1 MSLTIDFHAKLSG
14 HEAKEWIQ
22 NCLIAMGHAHD
33 DEEKLIEFISQ
44 HKPKDF
50 KAPRK
55 SRASKKSS
63 SERSETEY
71 ECQLCD
77 ARVWNDGL
85 GAQCTR
91 KKKDD
96 GCLCTIHCKEVSK
109 NDGKLRNGLITE
121 DRPTHAYGDETQQLL
136 PWHDVELPEK
146 KTKKS
151 SGGKGTRKC
160 SNCGECGHNKKTCPH
175 LETEEMKE
183 KRLQKEAKL
192 KRLQKEAKLK
202 RALANRAAKK
212 AAKAEAEAAKTVE
225 AVETE
230 AETVESVETETETET
245 VETEEQTVEDD
256 GAGVGLQLIGEEASV
271 ETVSH
276 QVVAEIIDTVVDTT
290 TTDVT
295 TEEFQAARTELKKVV
310 DTDITPVPEPDLEEE
325 DLEDGDL
332 EEDESGDGETI
343 MFEGIE
349 YTLDTEENI
358 VYDDELAEIGKWDG
372 VTIEFDNAT
381 NAKLHRIRKLAL
393 KND

>member
-14 HEAKEWIQ
+14 HEAKEWIR
-22 NCLIAMGHAHD
+22 NCLTAMGHEHG
-33 DEEKLIEFISQ
+33 DEEKLIDFISL

-55 SRASKKSS
+55 SRANKKSS

-91 KKKDD
+91 KKKD
-96 GCLCTIHCKEVSK
+96 GECFCTIHCKEASK

-121 DRPTHAYGDETQQLL
+121 DRPTHAYGDESQQLL

-175 LETEEMKE
+175 LETAEMKE
-183 KRLQKEAKL
+183 KRLQKEEAAAK
-192 KRLQKEAKLK
+192 
-202 RALANRAAKK
+202 RAAKK
-212 AAKAEAEAAKTVE
+212 AAKAEADAAKTE
-225 AVETE
+225 QD
-230 AETVESVETETETET
+230 TET
-245 VETEEQTVEDD
+245 TVEDD

-271 ETVSH
+271 ETVSQ
-276 QVVAEIIDTVVDTT
+276 QVVADIIDTVVDTT
-290 TTDVT
+290 TTEVT

-325 DLEDGDL
+325 DLE
-332 EEDESGDGETI
+332 EDESGDGETI

-349 YTLDTEENI
+349 YTLDTEENT

-372 VTIEFDNAT
+372 ETIEFDNAT
-381 NAKLHRIRKLAL
+381 NAKLHRVRKLAL
-393 KND
+393 KHD

>member
-14 HEAKEWIQ
+14 HEAKEWIR
-22 NCLIAMGHAHD
+22 NCLTAMGHEHD
-33 DEEKLIEFISQ
+33 DEEKLIEFISH

-55 SRASKKSS
+55 SRANKKSS

-91 KKKDD
+91 KKKD
-96 GCLCTIHCKEVSK
+96 GEWFCTIHCKEASK

-121 DRPTHAYGDETQQLL
+121 DRPTHAYGDESQQLL

-175 LETEEMKE
+175 LETEEMKQ
-183 KRLQKEAKL
+183 KRLQKEEAAAK
-192 KRLQKEAKLK
+192 
-202 RALANRAAKK
+202 RAAKK
-212 AAKAEAEAAKTVE
+212 AAKAEAEAAKQL
-225 AVETE
+225 E
-230 AETVESVETETETET
+230 AEEKS
-245 VETEEQTVEDD
+245 VEDD
-256 GAGVGLQLIGEEASV
+256 GTGVGLHLIGEEASV
-271 ETVSH
+271 ESVSQ
-276 QVVAEIIDTVVDTT
+276 QVVAEIIDTVVESTSEKS
-290 TTDVT
+290 T
-295 TEEFQAARTELKKVV
+295 TEEEFLAARTELKKAV
-310 DTDITPVPEPDLEEE
+310 DTEKDLEH
-325 DLEDGDL
+325 DL

-372 VTIEFDNAT
+372 ETIEFDNAT
-381 NAKLHRIRKLAL
+381 SAKLHRVRKLAL

>member
-14 HEAKEWIQ
+14 HEAKEWIR
-22 NCLIAMGHAHD
+22 NCLTAMGHEHD
-33 DEEKLIEFISQ
+33 DEEKLVDFISQ
-44 HKPKDF
+44 HKPEDF

-55 SRASKKSS
+55 SRANKKSS

-91 KKKDD
+91 KKKD
-96 GCLCTIHCKEVSK
+96 GEWFCTIHCKEASK

-121 DRPTHAYGDETQQLL
+121 DRPTHAYGDESQQLL

-175 LETEEMKE
+175 LETAEMKE
-183 KRLQKEAKL
+183 KRLQKEETAAK
-192 KRLQKEAKLK
+192 
-202 RALANRAAKK
+202 RAAKK
-212 AAKAEAEAAKTVE
+212 AAKAETEVAKTVE
-225 AVETE
+225 TE
-230 AETVESVETETETET
+230 KH
-245 VETEEQTVEDD
+245 TVEDH
-256 GAGVGLQLIGEEASV
+256 GAGVGLHLIGEEVPVESV
-271 ETVSH
+271 TQ
-276 QVVAEIIDTVVDTT
+276 QVLTEVVDNVVDEKTT
-290 TTDVT
+290 SMTTIQ
-295 TEEFQAARTELKKVV
+295 EFQIARTNLKKVV
-310 DTDITPVPEPDLEEE
+310 ETNTTPVSKPDLEE
-325 DLEDGDL
+325 DL
-332 EEDESGDGETI
+332 EEDDSGDGETI

-358 VYDDELAEIGKWDG
+358 VYDDELAEIGTWDG
-372 VTIEFDNAT
+372 DSIEFNNAT
-381 NAKLHRIRKLAL
+381 AAKLHRVRKLAL

>member
-14 HEAKEWIQ
+14 HEAKEWIR
-22 NCLIAMGHAHD
+22 NCLTAMGHTHD
-33 DEEKLIEFISQ
+33 DEEKLIDFISQ

-50 KAPRK
+50 KPPRK
-55 SRASKKSS
+55 SRANKKSS

-91 KKKDD
+91 KKKD
-96 GCLCTIHCKEVSK
+96 GEWLCTIHCKEASK

-121 DRPTHAYGDETQQLL
+121 DRPTHAYGDESQQLL

-146 KTKKS
+146 TTKKS

-183 KRLQKEAKL
+183 KRLKKEEAAAK
-192 KRLQKEAKLK
+192 
-202 RALANRAAKK
+202 RAAKK
-212 AAKAEAEAAKTVE
+212 AAKAEAEATKTV
-225 AVETE
+225 
-230 AETVESVETETETET
+230 ET
-245 VETEEQTVEDD
+245 VETEDTVEDD
-256 GAGVGLQLIGEEASV
+256 GSGVGLHLIGEQAPV
-271 ETVSH
+271 ETVT
-276 QVVAEIIDTVVDTT
+276 QQILNETVDTVVDENTT
-290 TTDVT
+290 SVT
-295 TEEFQAARTELKKVV
+295 TEQEFHAASTELKKAVET
-310 DTDITPVPEPDLEEE
+310 DTTPVPEPDLEEE
-325 DLEDGDL
+325 DL

-358 VYDDELAEIGKWDG
+358 VYDDELAEIGTWDG
-372 VTIEFDNAT
+372 ESIEFNNAT
-381 NAKLHRIRKLAL
+381 AAKLHRVRKLAL

>member
-14 HEAKEWIQ
+14 HEAKEWIH
-22 NCLIAMGHAHD
+22 NCLTAMGHAHD

-55 SRASKKSS
+55 SRADKKSS

-77 ARVWNDGL
+77 ARVWNDAL

-91 KKKDD
+91 KKKD
-96 GCLCTIHCKEVSK
+96 GEWFCTIHCKEASK

-146 KTKKS
+146 KTKKK

-175 LETEEMKE
+175 LETEEIKE
-183 KRLQKEAKL
+183 KRLQKEEAAAK
-192 KRLQKEAKLK
+192 
-202 RALANRAAKK
+202 RAAKK

-225 AVETE
+225 AVETVE
-230 AETVESVETETETET
+230 SVETETETVESVETETETVESVET
-245 VETEEQTVEDD
+245 ETEEQTVEDD
-256 GAGVGLQLIGEEASV
+256 GAGVGLPLIGEEASV
-271 ETVSH
+271 ESVSQ

-295 TEEFQAARTELKKVV
+295 TEEFQAARTELKKAV
-310 DTDITPVPEPDLEEE
+310 DTDTTPDPEQDLEEE

-358 VYDDELAEIGKWDG
+358 VYDDELAEIGNWDG
-372 VTIEFDNAT
+372 ETIEFDNAT

>member
-33 DEEKLIEFISQ
+33 DEEKLIDFISQ

-71 ECQLCD
+71 ACQLCD

-96 GCLCTIHCKEVSK
+96 GCLCTIHCKEASK

-183 KRLQKEAKL
+183 KRLQKE
-192 KRLQKEAKLK
+192 EAASK
-202 RALANRAAKK
+202 RAAKK
-212 AAKAEAEAAKTVE
+212 VAKAEAEAAKTVE
-225 AVETE
+225 TVETE
-230 AETVESVETETETET
+230 TVETETETET

-271 ETVSH
+271 ESVSQ
-276 QVVAEIIDTVVDTT
+276 QVVAEIIDTVVDSTT
-290 TTDVT
+290 TVVT
-295 TEEFQAARTELKKVV
+295 TEEFQAARTELKKAV

-325 DLEDGDL
+325 DLEEEDLEDGDL
-332 EEDESGDGETI
+332 EEDDSGGNMETI
-343 MFEGIE
+343 FFEGIE
-349 YTLDTEENI
+349 YTLDTEEDL
-358 VYDDELAEIGKWDG
+358 VYDDELTEIGTWDG
-372 VTIEFDNAT
+372 ESIEFVNAT
-381 NAKLHRIRKLAL
+381 AAKLHRVLKLGL

>member
-14 HEAKEWIQ
+14 HEAKEWIH
-22 NCLIAMGHAHD
+22 NCLTAMGHAHD

-55 SRASKKSS
+55 SRVNKKSS
-63 SERSETEY
+63 SERSETDY

-96 GCLCTIHCKEVSK
+96 GCLCTIHCKEASK
-109 NDGKLRNGLITE
+109 NDGKLRNGIITE
-121 DRPTHAYGDETQQLL
+121 DRPTHAYGDESQQLL

-175 LETEEMKE
+175 LETEEIKE
-183 KRLQKEAKL
+183 KRILKEEAAAK
-192 KRLQKEAKLK
+192 
-202 RALANRAAKK
+202 RAAKK
-212 AAKAEAEAAKTVE
+212 VAKAEAEAAKTVE
-225 AVETE
+225 T
-230 AETVESVETETETET
+230 VETET
-245 VETEEQTVEDD
+245 ETEEQTVEDD

-271 ETVSH
+271 ETVSQ
-276 QVVAEIIDTVVDTT
+276 QVVTEIIDTVVDTT

-310 DTDITPVPEPDLEEE
+310 DTDITPVPEQDLEEE

-349 YTLDTEENI
+349 YTLDTEENT

-372 VTIEFDNAT
+372 ETIEFDNAT
-381 NAKLHRIRKLAL
+381 NAKLHRVRKLAL

>member
-14 HEAKEWIQ
+14 HEAKEWIR
-22 NCLIAMGHAHD
+22 NCLTAMGHNHD
-33 DEEKLIEFISQ
+33 DDEKLIDFISQ

-55 SRASKKSS
+55 SRANKKSS

-91 KKKDD
+91 KKKD
-96 GCLCTIHCKEVSK
+96 GEWFCTIHCKEASK
-109 NDGKLRNGLITE
+109 NDGKLRNGLVTE
-121 DRPTHAYGDETQQLL
+121 DRPTHAYGDESQQLL

-183 KRLQKEAKL
+183 KRLKKEEAAAK
-192 KRLQKEAKLK
+192 
-202 RALANRAAKK
+202 RAAKK
-212 AAKAEAEAAKTVE
+212 VAKAEQEASKTGKKSD
-225 AVETE
+225 
-230 AETVESVETETETET
+230 ETVE
-245 VETEEQTVEDD
+245 EDD
-256 GAGVGLQLIGEEASV
+256 GSGVGLQLIGEEAPV
-271 ETVSH
+271 ETVT
-276 QVVAEIIDTVVDTT
+276 QQILNEVVDTVVNTNTT
-290 TTDVT
+290 SVT
-295 TEEFQAARTELKKVV
+295 TEEEFQAARTELKKVV
-310 DTDITPVPEPDLEEE
+310 ETNTTPVTEPDLEEE
-325 DLEDGDL
+325 DL

-349 YTLDTEENI
+349 YTLDTEDNT
-358 VYDDELAEIGKWDG
+358 VYDDTLTEIGTWDG
-372 VTIEFDNAT
+372 ESIEFLNAT
-381 NAKLHRIRKLAL
+381 SAKLHRVLKLGL
-393 KND
+393 KK

>member
-14 HEAKEWIQ
+14 HEAKEWIH
-22 NCLIAMGHAHD
+22 NCLIAMGHEHG
-33 DEEKLIEFISQ
+33 DEEKLIDFISH

-91 KKKDD
+91 KKKD
-96 GCLCTIHCKEVSK
+96 GGWLCTIHCKEASK

-121 DRPTHAYGDETQQLL
+121 DRPTHAYGDESQQLL

-175 LETEEMKE
+175 LETDAVKE
-183 KRLQKEAKL
+183 KRLQKEELAAK
-192 KRLQKEAKLK
+192 RV
-202 RALANRAAKK
+202 AKK
-212 AAKAEAEAAKTVE
+212 AAKAEAEAAKTE
-225 AVETE
+225 Q
-230 AETVESVETETETET
+230 ETVDT
-245 VETEEQTVEDD
+245 ETEEQTVEDD
-256 GAGVGLQLIGEEASV
+256 GAGVGLQLIGEESSV
-271 ETVSH
+271 ESVSQ
-276 QVVAEIIDTVVDTT
+276 QVVADDSSTNE
-290 TTDVT
+290 VT
-295 TEEFQAARTELKKVV
+295 TEEFHAARNELKKVV
-310 DTDITPVPEPDLEEE
+310 DTGETDKTDLDE
-325 DLEDGDL
+325 DL
-332 EEDESGDGETI
+332 EEDESGDGKTI

-349 YTLDTEENI
+349 YTLDTEENT
-358 VYDDELAEIGKWDG
+358 VYDDELAEIGTWDG
-372 VTIEFDNAT
+372 ASIEFNNAT
-381 NAKLHRIRKLAL
+381 AAKLHRVRKLAL

>member
-14 HEAKEWIQ
+14 HEAKEWIR
-22 NCLIAMGHAHD
+22 NCLTAMGHEHD
-33 DEEKLIEFISQ
+33 DEEKLVDFISQ

-55 SRASKKSS
+55 SRANKKSS

-91 KKKDD
+91 KKKD
-96 GCLCTIHCKEVSK
+96 GEFFCTIHCKEASK
-109 NDGKLRNGLITE
+109 NDGKLRNGVITE
-121 DRPTHAYGDETQQLL
+121 DRPTHAYGDESQQLL

-175 LETEEMKE
+175 LETPEMKE
-183 KRLQKEAKL
+183 KRLQKEELAAK
-192 KRLQKEAKLK
+192 
-202 RALANRAAKK
+202 RAAKK
-212 AAKAEAEAAKTVE
+212 AAKAEADAAKSE
-225 AVETE
+225 Q
-230 AETVESVETETETET
+230 ETVLTESVQ
-245 VETEEQTVEDD
+245 TEEHTVEDD
-256 GAGVGLQLIGEEASV
+256 GAGVGLHLNEGD
-271 ETVSH
+271 ETILPSS
-276 QVVAEIIDTVVDTT
+276 QQDTT
-290 TTDVT
+290 EIVHTVDNTNTTSLT
-295 TEEFQAARTELKKVV
+295 TEKEFHIARTELKKAVK
-310 DTDITPVPEPDLEEE
+310 TNNTPSSETDLEE
-325 DLEDGDL
+325 DL
-332 EEDESGDGETI
+332 EEDESGDAETI
-343 MFEGIE
+343 IFEGIE

-358 VYDDELAEIGKWDG
+358 VYDDELAEIGTWDG
-372 VTIEFDNAT
+372 ESIEFNNAT
-381 NAKLHRIRKLAL
+381 AAKLHRVRKLAL

>member
-14 HEAKEWIQ
+14 HEAKEWIH
-22 NCLIAMGHAHD
+22 NCLTAMGHAHD

-55 SRASKKSS
+55 SRANKKSS

-91 KKKDD
+91 KKKD
-96 GCLCTIHCKEVSK
+96 GEWFCTIHCKEASK

-121 DRPTHAYGDETQQLL
+121 DRPTHAYGDESQQLL

-175 LETEEMKE
+175 LETEEMKG
-183 KRLQKEAKL
+183 KRLLKEEAAAK
-192 KRLQKEAKLK
+192 
-202 RALANRAAKK
+202 RAAKK
-212 AAKAEAEAAKTVE
+212 VAKAEADAAKTVE
-225 AVETE
+225 
-230 AETVESVETETETET
+230 TVETETET
-245 VETEEQTVEDD
+245 VETEEKTVEDD

-271 ETVSH
+271 ESVS
-276 QVVAEIIDTVVDTT
+276 QQILTEVVDTVVNENNTS
-290 TTDVT
+290 VT

-310 DTDITPVPEPDLEEE
+310 DTDITPVPEQDLEEE

-372 VTIEFDNAT
+372 ESIEFDNAT
-381 NAKLHRIRKLAL
+381 NAKLHRVRKLAL

>member
-14 HEAKEWIQ
+14 HEAKEWIR
-22 NCLIAMGHAHD
+22 NCLTAVGHDHD
-33 DEEKLIEFISQ
+33 DEEKLIDFISQ

-50 KAPRK
+50 KPPRK
-55 SRASKKSS
+55 SRANKKSS

-91 KKKDD
+91 KKKD
-96 GCLCTIHCKEVSK
+96 GEWFCTIHCKEASK
-109 NDGKLRNGLITE
+109 NDGKLRNGLVTE
-121 DRPTHAYGDETQQLL
+121 DRPTHAYGDESQQLL

-183 KRLQKEAKL
+183 KRLKKEEAAAK
-192 KRLQKEAKLK
+192 
-202 RALANRAAKK
+202 RAAKK
-212 AAKAEAEAAKTVE
+212 VAKAEQEASKTGKKSE
-225 AVETE
+225 
-230 AETVESVETETETET
+230 ETVEG
-245 VETEEQTVEDD
+245 DD
-256 GAGVGLQLIGEEASV
+256 GSGVGLQLIGEEAPV
-271 ETVSH
+271 ETVT
-276 QVVAEIIDTVVDTT
+276 QQTLNEVVDTVVNTNTT
-290 TTDVT
+290 SVT
-295 TEEFQAARTELKKVV
+295 TEEEFQAARTELKKVV
-310 DTDITPVPEPDLEEE
+310 ETNTTPVTEPDLEKE
-325 DLEDGDL
+325 DL
-332 EEDESGDGETI
+332 EEDESGDGGTI

-349 YTLDTEENI
+349 YTLDTEDNT
-358 VYDDELAEIGKWDG
+358 VYDDTLTEIGTWDG
-372 VTIEFDNAT
+372 ESIEFLNAT
-381 NAKLHRIRKLAL
+381 SAKLHRVLKLGL

>member
-14 HEAKEWIQ
+14 HEAKEWIR
-22 NCLIAMGHAHD
+22 NCLTAMGHEHG
-33 DEEKLIEFISQ
+33 DEEKLIDFISQ

-55 SRASKKSS
+55 SRANKKSS
-63 SERSETEY
+63 SERSDTEY

-96 GCLCTIHCKEVSK
+96 GCLCTIHCKEASK

-175 LETEEMKE
+175 LETEEMKGM
-183 KRLQKEAKL
+183 RLQKE
-192 KRLQKEAKLK
+192 EAAAK
-202 RALANRAAKK
+202 RASKK

-225 AVETE
+225 
-230 AETVESVETETETET
+230 
-245 VETEEQTVEDD
+245 TEEQTVEDD
-256 GAGVGLQLIGEEASV
+256 GSGVGLQLIGEEAHV
-271 ETVSH
+271 ETVTQ
-276 QVVAEIIDTVVDTT
+276 QVLTEVVDTVVDENTT
-290 TTDVT
+290 SVT
-295 TEEFQAARTELKKVV
+295 TKQEFHAARTELKKVV
-310 DTDITPVPEPDLEEE
+310 DTDTTPVSEPDLEE
-325 DLEDGDL
+325 DL

-343 MFEGIE
+343 FFEGIE

-358 VYDDELAEIGKWDG
+358 VYDDELAEVGTWDG
-372 VTIEFDNAT
+372 ESIEFNNASA
-381 NAKLHRIRKLAL
+381 AKLHRVRKLAL

>member
-14 HEAKEWIQ
+14 HEAKEWIR
-22 NCLIAMGHAHD
+22 NCLTAMGHEHD
-33 DEEKLIEFISQ
+33 DEEKLVDFISQ

-55 SRASKKSS
+55 SRANKKSS

-91 KKKDD
+91 KKKD
-96 GCLCTIHCKEVSK
+96 GECLCTIHCKEASK

-121 DRPTHAYGDETQQLL
+121 DRPTHAYGDESQQLL
-136 PWHDVELPEK
+136 PWHDVDLPEK
-146 KTKKS
+146 NTKKS

-183 KRLQKEAKL
+183 KRLLKE
-192 KRLQKEAKLK
+192 EA
-202 RALANRAAKK
+202 AAKRVAK
-212 AAKAEAEAAKTVE
+212 KVAKAEAEATK
-225 AVETE
+225 
-230 AETVESVETETETET
+230 T
-245 VETEEQTVEDD
+245 VETEKHTVEDR
-256 GAGVGLQLIGEEASV
+256 GAGVGLHLIGEEVPVESV
-271 ETVSH
+271 TQ
-276 QVVAEIIDTVVDTT
+276 QVLTEVVDNVVDEKTT
-290 TTDVT
+290 SMTTIQ
-295 TEEFQAARTELKKVV
+295 EFQIARTNLKKVV
-310 DTDITPVPEPDLEEE
+310 ETNTTPVSKPDLEE
-325 DLEDGDL
+325 DL
-332 EEDESGDGETI
+332 EEDDSGDGETI

-372 VTIEFDNAT
+372 ESIEFDNAT
-381 NAKLHRIRKLAL
+381 NAKIHRVRKLAL

>member
-1 MSLTIDFHAKLSG
+1 MSLTIDFHTKLSG
-14 HEAKEWIQ
+14 HEAKEWIR
-22 NCLIAMGHAHD
+22 NCLTAMGHEHD

-55 SRASKKSS
+55 SRANKKSS

-91 KKKDD
+91 KKKD
-96 GCLCTIHCKEVSK
+96 GECFCTIHCKEASK

-121 DRPTHAYGDETQQLL
+121 DRPSHAYGDESQQLL

-175 LETEEMKE
+175 LETEEMKG
-183 KRLQKEAKL
+183 KRLQKEELAAK
-192 KRLQKEAKLK
+192 
-202 RALANRAAKK
+202 RAAKK
-212 AAKAEAEAAKTVE
+212 AAKQ
-225 AVETE
+225 
-230 AETVESVETETETET
+230 
-245 VETEEQTVEDD
+245 VETEEKTVEDD
-256 GAGVGLQLIGEEASV
+256 GAGVGLQLIGEEAAVESV
-271 ETVSH
+271 SQ
-276 QVVAEIIDTVVDTT
+276 QVVAEIIDTVVESTSVLESTAEKSTT
-290 TTDVT
+290 E
-295 TEEFQAARTELKKVV
+295 EEFQAARTELKKAVV
-310 DTDITPVPEPDLEEE
+310 QSHLEEE
-325 DLEDGDL
+325 DL

-349 YTLDTEENI
+349 YTLDTEEN
-358 VYDDELAEIGKWDG
+358 KK
-372 VTIEFDNAT
+372 TK
-381 NAKLHRIRKLAL
+381 KL
-393 KND
+393 

>member
-44 HKPKDF
+44 HKPTDF

-96 GCLCTIHCKEVSK
+96 GCLCTIHCKEASK
-109 NDGKLRNGLITE
+109 NDGKLRNGIITE
-121 DRPTHAYGDETQQLL
+121 DRPTHAYGDESQQLL

-183 KRLQKEAKL
+183 KRLQKEEAAAK
-192 KRLQKEAKLK
+192 
-202 RALANRAAKK
+202 RAAKK
-212 AAKAEAEAAKTVE
+212 VSKAEAEAAKTVE
-225 AVETE
+225 
-230 AETVESVETETETET
+230 TVESVETETVETET
-245 VETEEQTVEDD
+245 ETEEQTVEDD

-271 ETVSH
+271 ESVSQ
-276 QVVAEIIDTVVDTT
+276 QVVTEIIDTVVDTT

-310 DTDITPVPEPDLEEE
+310 DTDSTPVPEQDLEEEEEEEEEE

-332 EEDESGDGETI
+332 EEDESGDGDTI

-372 VTIEFDNAT
+372 ETIEFDNAT